1 MEQILYISCKPTSLA
16 RDMEMFLEQGY
27 APVRAECV
35 DMFPWTRG
43 VETVCVLGNK
53 NRKPDD
59 YLKVNIDVDK
69 IHDILDQEKAEK
81 EAKEKSQSK

>member
-1 MEQILYISCKPTSLA
+1 M
-16 RDMEMFLEQGY
+16 
-27 APVRAECV
+27 CV
-35 DMFPWTRG
+35 PMLVTTH
-43 VETVCVLGNK
+43 VETVVVLGNK

-69 IHDILDQEKAEK
+69 IHDILDKEKAEK